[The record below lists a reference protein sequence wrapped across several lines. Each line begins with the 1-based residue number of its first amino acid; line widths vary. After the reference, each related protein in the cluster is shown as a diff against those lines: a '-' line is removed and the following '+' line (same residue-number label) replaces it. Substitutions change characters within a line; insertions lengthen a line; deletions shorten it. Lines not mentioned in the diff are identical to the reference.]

1 MKVNFALCASALSL
15 AIAAIIIDIASLVA
29 KTHNTPVIAFRE
41 VSSALALAV
50 MAEMLLLVY
59 LLMKLREIAAKEQAQ
74 RLLKKFPAIA
84 GTIAV
89 VVLLVAYT
97 ALLVMVI
104 YSCASIP
111 ANTPANLGY
120 YLSSLFM
127 AIASALVALC
137 FLASESKNTADTQD
151 DAHQG

>member
-1 MKVNFALCASALSL
+1 MKANTLCISALLL
-15 AIAAIIIDIASLVA
+15 AILAIVIDIASLVA

-120 YLSSLFM
+120 YLIF
-127 AIASALVALC
+127 AIYGNCISPGSFVLSGIRKQEYCGYA
-137 FLASESKNTADTQD
+137 
-151 DAHQG
+151 G

>member
-15 AIAAIIIDIASLVA
+15 AIAAIIIDIASLVT
-29 KTHNTPVIAFRE
+29 KTHDAPALTFRE
-41 VSSALALAV
+41 ASSALALAA
-50 MAEMLLLVY
+50 MAEMLLLAY
-59 LLMKLREIAAKEQAQ
+59 LLMKLREIAAKEQKQ
-74 RLLKKFPAIA
+74 HFPIIA
-84 GTIAV
+84 GTIAII
-89 VVLLVAYT
+89 VLLVAYT
-97 ALLVMVI
+97 ALLVLVI

-137 FLASESKNTADTQD
+137 FLALESKNTADTQD

>member
-1 MKVNFALCASALSL
+1 MKANTLYISALLL
-15 AIAAIIIDIASLVA
+15 AILAIVIDIASLVA

-111 ANTPANLGY
+111 ANTPANLG
-120 YLSSLFM
+120 
-127 AIASALVALC
+127 
-137 FLASESKNTADTQD
+137 
-151 DAHQG
+151 

>member
-1 MKVNFALCASALSL
+1 MKANALCISALLL
-15 AIAAIIIDIASLVA
+15 AILAIVIDIASLAA

-137 FLASESKNTADTQD
+137 FLASEGKNTADTQD

>member
-1 MKVNFALCASALSL
+1 
-15 AIAAIIIDIASLVA
+15 
-29 KTHNTPVIAFRE
+29 
-41 VSSALALAV
+41 
-50 MAEMLLLVY
+50 MLLLAY
-59 LLMKLREIAAKEQAQ
+59 LLMKLREIAAKEQKQ
-74 RLLKKFPAIA
+74 HFPIIA
-84 GTIAV
+84 GTIAII
-89 VVLLVAYT
+89 VLLVAYT
-97 ALLVMVI
+97 ALLVLVI

-137 FLASESKNTADTQD
+137 FLVLESKNTADTQD